1 MNNFLILPNQ
11 LFDFKYL
18 NKEKIKNDK
27 YKIILYEHPQYITK
41 YNFNKKKLILH
52 YASMKYY
59 KDYLEGE
66 KYNVKI
72 IKHTEKFDLK
82 DYEMF
87 RSADNINLKPKVE
100 YDNPNY
106 LLNKELHEKYKDKVK
121 KNKTLLFNNF
131 YMWSKKELD
140 ILPDVKS
147 KDQMNRERMP
157 KDVVIPKL
165 KKIKKS
171 DKEYINSVISD
182 INSKFNKNY
191 GNTDN
196 FVYPV
201 THKTAKSF
209 LKDFIK
215 NKFKSFGP
223 YQDFIRKGES
233 YMFHSVL
240 SSSIN
245 IGLINPI
252 DIIEEISK
260 VESSIPINSYEGYI
274 RQLFWREYQ
283 LYCYN
288 YIDYKTALKNPYF
301 DYKNNLNKS
310 WYDGT
315 TKNELIN
322 DTIKKSFDTG
332 YLHHIERLMVIGNYM
347 NLCEIKPEEGI
358 KWFIEFAIDSYE
370 LVMYQNVYDMVF
382 FVTTKTMRK
391 PYITSDN
398 YLLKMSN
405 YKKGEWSEEW
415 KELYYKFL
423 KKHKEKLRKYPRT
436 FPPALL
442 NKL

>member
-1 MNNFLILPNQ
+1 MKDFLILPNQ
-11 LFDFKYL
+11 LFDIKYF
-18 NKEKIKNDK
+18 NKNNIISTN
-27 YKIILYEHPQYITK
+27 YKITLYEHPQYFTK

-59 KDYLEGE
+59 KEYLESH

-72 IKHTEKFDLK
+72 IKYNEKFNLK
-82 DYEMF
+82 EYEMF

-106 LLNKELHEKYKDKVK
+106 LLNKELHEKYKEKVK

-140 ILPDVKS
+140 ILPDEKS
-147 KDQMNRERMP
+147 KDKMNRERMP
-157 KDVVIPKL
+157 KDIIIPKL
-165 KKIKKS
+165 VNINKN
-171 DKEYINSVISD
+171 DKNYINSVISD
-182 INSKFNKNY
+182 VNNKFNKNY
-191 GNTDN
+191 GNTNN
-196 FVYPV
+196 FIYPV
-201 THKTAKSF
+201 THKSAKLF

-223 YQDFIRKGES
+223 YQDFIKKGES

-260 VESSIPINSYEGYI
+260 IKNKIPINSYEGYV

-288 YIDYKTALKNPYF
+288 YIDYKSALKNPYF

-310 WYDGT
+310 WYNGST
-315 TKNELIN
+315 GNELID
-322 DTIKKSFDTG
+322 DTIKKAFDTG
-332 YLHHIERLMVIGNYM
+332 YLHHIERLMVMGNYM
-347 NLCEIKPEEGI
+347 NLQEIKPEDGI
-358 KWFIEFAIDSYE
+358 KWFIEFAIDSYDW
-370 LVMYQNVYDMVF
+370 VMYQNVYDMVF
-382 FVTTKTMRK
+382 FVSTKTMRK
-391 PYITSDN
+391 PYISSDN
-398 YLLKMSN
+398 YLLKMSD
-405 YKKGEWSEEW
+405 YKKGKWSEEW
-415 KELYYKFL
+415 KDLYNKFL
-423 KKHKEKLRKYPRT
+423 KKNKNKLWKYRYS
-436 FPPALL
+436 FPTL
-442 NKL
+442 NKI

>member
-1 MNNFLILPNQ
+1 MENFLILPNQ
-11 LFDFKYL
+11 LFDIKYL
-18 NKEKIKNDK
+18 IKEKIKNNK
-27 YKIILYEHPQYITK
+27 YQIVLYEHPQYFTK

-72 IKHTEKFDLK
+72 IKYNEKFNLK

-106 LLNKELHEKYKDKVK
+106 LLNKELHEKYKEKVK

-140 ILPDVKS
+140 ILPDEKS
-147 KDQMNRERMP
+147 KDKMNRERMP
-157 KDVVIPKL
+157 KDVVIPNL

-171 DKEYINSVISD
+171 DKDYINSVISD
-182 INSKFNKNY
+182 VNSKFNKNY

-196 FVYPV
+196 FIYPV

-245 IGLINPI
+245 VGLINPI

-260 VESSIPINSYEGYI
+260 IKSNIPINSYEGYV

-288 YIDYKTALKNPYF
+288 YIDYKSALKNPYF

-315 TKNELIN
+315 TKNELID
-322 DTIKKSFDTG
+322 DTIKKAFDTG
-332 YLHHIERLMVIGNYM
+332 YLHHIERLMVMGNYM
-347 NLCEIKPEEGI
+347 NLREIKPEDGI
-358 KWFIEFAIDSYE
+358 KWFIEFAIDSYDW
-370 LVMYQNVYDMVF
+370 VMYQNVYDMVF
-382 FVTTKTMRK
+382 FVSTKTMRK
-391 PYITSDN
+391 PYISSDN
-398 YLLKMSN
+398 YLLKMSD
-405 YKKGEWSEEW
+405 YKKGKWSEEW
-415 KELYYKFL
+415 KDLYNKFL
-423 KKHKEKLRKYPRT
+423 KKNK
-436 FPPALL
+436 
-442 NKL
+442 NKLWKYRYSFPTLKNV